1 METHSNR
8 LLVFA
13 FVGTLLATLLV
24 FAVWLFLGSNPYGRD
39 YLIRFED
46 SVTGVSKGSPLT
58 FSGVPAGSVTEV
70 RLAENDPS
78 TVLVTVRLD
87 PDIPIAR
94 GVEATVS
101 RSFIR
106 GDATV
111 NLDGARN
118 GAPPIVP
125 IAGERLPVI
134 PAKKGGL
141 LGPGG
146 DPKALIEK
154 ISSSVDKVSS
164 NLDAKGQERVR
175 ARLALLAERSEDW
188 SGRASHI
195 SDGLTGAGGK
205 VQRVGE
211 SISRAGDYAERLNA
225 RIEAQRGSGPGSLRE
240 KLRRAQSAAEEFGA
254 KVEAARPAIGRIDSQ
269 QQKISDEAQSV
280 RSTTQRVEEQAQRI
294 DREGLQLFGA
304 PKLPDYRPGNGA
316 ATPAGVP
323 PPRR

>member
-205 VQRVGE
+205 VQRVPALAANIHEFGFQRAAKWVASILAHANAKGE
-211 SISRAGDYAERLNA
+211 LTLSDPVFAAEQFVTLVVVAPMRRSALGLAPAAYDAAARERVRRSIELFIAGC
-225 RIEAQRGSGPGSLRE
+225 
-240 KLRRAQSAAEEFGA
+240 RAQAS
-254 KVEAARPAIGRIDSQ
+254 
-269 QQKISDEAQSV
+269 
-280 RSTTQRVEEQAQRI
+280 
-294 DREGLQLFGA
+294 
-304 PKLPDYRPGNGA
+304 GNG
-316 ATPAGVP
+316 
-323 PPRR
+323 RSS

>member
-1 METHSNR
+1 METRSNR

-13 FVGTLLATLLV
+13 IVGALLATLLV
-24 FAVWLFLGSNPYGRD
+24 FAVWLFLGSNPDGRE
-39 YLIRFED
+39 YLIRFKV
-46 SVTGVSKGSPLT
+46 SVTGVSKGSPVT

-101 RSFIR
+101 RSFIG
-106 GDATV
+106 GDSTV
-111 NLDGARN
+111 TLEGARK

-134 PAKKGGL
+134 PAKKGDL
-141 LGPGG
+141 LGSGG
-146 DPKALIEK
+146 DPMALMEK
-154 ISSSVDKVSS
+154 ISHSMDKVSS
-164 NLDAKGQERVR
+164 NLDAKGQERAR
-175 ARLALLAERSEDW
+175 ARLARLAERSAGW
-188 SGRASHI
+188 SDRASHI
-195 SDGLTGAGGK
+195 SDGLTGGGK
-205 VQRVGE
+205 VQRMGD
-211 SISRAGDYAERLNA
+211 SIARAGDYAERLDA
-225 RIEAQRGSGPGSLRE
+225 RIEAQRGSGTGSLRE
-240 KLRRAQSAAEEFGA
+240 KLRSAQSATEAFGA

-269 QQKISDEAQSV
+269 QQKISEEVQSV
-280 RSTTQRVEEQAQRI
+280 RSTTQRVAEQAQRI

-316 ATPAGVP
+316 ATPAGAP
-323 PPRR
+323 PPSR